1 MTLNGIDISSW
12 QSNINVG
19 KEGVPADFVIVKATG
34 GTGYIILTVI
44 EHSTSH

>member
-19 KEGVPADFVIVKATG
+19 KEGFLR
-34 GTGYIILTVI
+34 ILLLLKQQVEQDI
-44 EHSTSH
+44 